1 LANNLADED
10 EIRMFLAHSMKCTEC
25 GGDAGAIISPTAHLD
40 ALHTLEFICVECVEK
55 IAKSEAV
62 TLNSETSW
70 GKVIA
75 RIKGR

>member
-1 LANNLADED
+1 
-10 EIRMFLAHSMKCTEC
+10 MFLAHSLNCTEC
-25 GGDAGAIISPTAHLD
+25 GRDAGAIISPTVHFD
-40 ALHTLEFICVECVEK
+40 ALHMLEFICVECVEK

-62 TLNSETSW
+62 TLDSETSW

>member
-1 LANNLADED
+1 
-10 EIRMFLAHSMKCTEC
+10 MYLAHGLKCTEC
-25 GGDAGAIISPTAHLD
+25 GSGAGAIISPRAHLEV
-40 ALHTLEFICVECVEK
+40 LHTLEFVCAECVDK

-75 RIKGR
+75 RIKDR